1 MNTQASA
8 SQTPGTNYS
17 EAFAGP
23 GPEALFRKRLGE
35 GAFEI
40 QCCDD
45 CGKHFF
51 YPRVTCRYC
60 GSSSIRWIRPSGQ
73 ARVYSTTVVRRRPED
88 GGDYNVAIV
97 ELKEGPRM
105 MTRVEDVPAAQV
117 RIDMSVRPRIN
128 GTGKD
133 AVLVFVPA
141 DQEAAA

>member
-1 MNTQASA
+1 MNTIASA
-8 SQTPGTNYS
+8 AQTPRSDGVES
-17 EAFAGP
+17 FGGP
-23 GPEALFRKRLGE
+23 GPEAEFRRKLGE
-35 GAFEI
+35 GVFEI

-60 GSSSIRWIRPSGQ
+60 GSRSVRWIRPSGQ
-73 ARVYSTTVVRRRPED
+73 ATVYSTTVVRRRPEE

-117 RIDMSVRPRIN
+117 RIDMAVRPRID
-128 GTGKD
+128 GADKD

-141 DQEAAA
+141 VGGGSA